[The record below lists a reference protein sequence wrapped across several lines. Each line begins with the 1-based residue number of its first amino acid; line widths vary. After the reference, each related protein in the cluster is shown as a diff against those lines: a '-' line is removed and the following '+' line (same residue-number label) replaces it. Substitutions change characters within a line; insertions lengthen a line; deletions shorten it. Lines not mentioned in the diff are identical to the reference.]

1 MHLESS
7 SVERFTVFPHQST
20 CCIVQVVCQV
30 HDTGEDDFN
39 MRLNQIKDH
48 GRQPGKFLGTFEIW
62 TNGTSSSHIHS
73 ELHHEFNE

>member
-1 MHLESS
+1 
-7 SVERFTVFPHQST
+7 
-20 CCIVQVVCQV
+20 
-30 HDTGEDDFN
+30 

-62 TNGTSSSHIHS
+62 TNGTSSFHIHS